1 MLQVDYFIRTNI
13 MREFKVLPKVQDFE
27 LNMIEQVI
35 GDKLPSMLRDVIKK
49 YGGSAIAEKYFTD
62 KQGLEWE
69 LSQFNMFK
77 DLYGLTEEFLRE
89 YKRKLIPF
97 AYDPGGWHFCLCMD
111 EGKDYGAIIINRWTD
126 HLPQDQFLKIADSF
140 EEFINGLK
148 AEETT

>member
-1 MLQVDYFIRTNI
+1 
-13 MREFKVLPKVQDFE
+13 MREFKILPKVQDFE
-27 LNMIEQVI
+27 LNMIEKIVGNQ
-35 GDKLPSMLRDVIKK
+35 LPLLVRNYIKK
-49 YGGSAIAEKYFTD
+49 YGGSSIVEKYFKD
-62 KQGLEWE
+62 KRGLEWE
-69 LSQFNMFK
+69 LSQFNLFK
-77 DLYGLTEEFLRE
+77 DLHGLTEEFLRE

-126 HLPQDQFLKIADSF
+126 HLSEEQFLKIADSF